1 MRILVIGAGRV
12 GACVLRQLQKNPNLT
27 VITVE
32 PRDEPYAVQQGIIP
46 DVDLR
51 EPLTPLN
58 LDYIIAQVKPDL
70 ILLTRST
77 EDLGLG
83 AAPGMDQLSSALGEE
98 LTVISEVPMIE
109 VARTQR

>member
-12 GACVLRQLQKNPNLT
+12 GARALRQLQKNPDLT
-27 VITVE
+27 VITAD
-32 PRDEPYAVQQGIIP
+32 PRDEPYAVQEGIIP

-58 LDYIIAQVKPDL
+58 LDHMVAQIQPDL
-70 ILLTRST
+70 VLLTRST

-83 AAPGMDQLSSALGEE
+83 AAPGMDLLSSALGEE
-98 LTVISEVPMIE
+98 LTVISDVPMIE
-109 VARTQR
+109 VSRSQH